1 MALEPPFT
9 PDPDYGKWPNVEG
22 RQRVS
27 LTHDACKRLDYVV
40 NNMDL
45 ECMATAEIE
54 LMLPIFHRR
63 PPLQRMLL
71 AFRCNCVLTARFDHL
86 GMDVEYVEREGYFQ
100 ILNVWCSR
108 PKGRF
113 SCRIPNVPIPWHTI
127 PPCQPHI
134 V

>member
-1 MALEPPFT
+1 M
-9 PDPDYGKWPNVEG
+9 
-22 RQRVS
+22 S